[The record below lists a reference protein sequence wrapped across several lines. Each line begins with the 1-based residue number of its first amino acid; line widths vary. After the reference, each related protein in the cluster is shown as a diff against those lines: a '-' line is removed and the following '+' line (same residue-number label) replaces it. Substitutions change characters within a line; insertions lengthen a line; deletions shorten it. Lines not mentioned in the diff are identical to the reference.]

1 MSLREVCLNF
11 KQVIGLLAIV
21 LGVALIVFV
30 FYGKGKILEGKE
42 EIASGKKSV
51 KSTQQLFSWNPI
63 SKQVGQGLTS
73 GAEKKIAAG
82 ELTIEQYETLFMW
95 CQYGGIALIVV
106 GAGLI
111 LFCRTY
117 RRR

>member
-1 MSLREVCLNF
+1 LNF
-11 KQVIGLLAIV
+11 KRVIGLLAVI

-30 FYGKGKILEGKE
+30 FYGKGKILQGKE

-51 KSTQQLFSWNPI
+51 KTTQQLFSWNPV

-73 GAEKKIAAG
+73 GAQKQIAAG
-82 ELTIEQYETLFMW
+82 ELTIAQYEKLFMW
-95 CQYGGIALIVV
+95 CEYGGIALIVV

-111 LFCRTY
+111 LFGRTQK
-117 RRR
+117 RR